1 MHEQKLLDIGCG
13 TGTFLERI
21 KGNAQE
27 AVGLEYNDGM
37 IGEAQKRIKDVK
49 LVQGP
54 IDTLPFVDTSFDVC
68 TINRVIHHFPM
79 EEQLCF

>member
-1 MHEQKLLDIGCG
+1 MHEQKLLGIGCG

-21 KGNAQE
+21 MGNAQE

-37 IGEAQKRIKDVK
+37 IGEAQKKLKDVK

-54 IDTLPFVDTSFDVC
+54 TDTLPFADASY
-68 TINRVIHHFPM
+68 RSH
-79 EEQLCF
+79 